1 MGVQPHASV
10 RAFFNAQ
17 YIVIDQRIRIA
28 GLMFEYFEF
37 IAIIAVQACCC
48 TKPHKAAGILKNTAN
63 AIIGKTVRDIEMRK
77 LVNVFLGMQILMRCK
92 KQ

>member
-1 MGVQPHASV
+1 MGKQPHAPV
-10 RAFFNAQ
+10 GAFFNAQ

-37 IAIIAVQACCC
+37 IAIITVQARCC
-48 TKPHKAAGILKNTAN
+48 TKPHKAVGILKNTAN
-63 AIIGKTVRDIEMRK
+63 AIIGKTIRDIEMRK
-77 LVNVFLGMQILMRCK
+77 LVNVFLRIQIGLCDK